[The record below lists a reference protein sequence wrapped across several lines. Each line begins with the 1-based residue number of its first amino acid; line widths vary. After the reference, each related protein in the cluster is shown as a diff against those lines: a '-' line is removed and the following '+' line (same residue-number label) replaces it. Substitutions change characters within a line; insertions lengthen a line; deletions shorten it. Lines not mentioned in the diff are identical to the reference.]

1 ELFDNAAHRVGGF
14 GTGNVIG
21 VIRVGRLEPRARWRL
36 AERGGPGALAGGE
49 HVVIAPDRRPA
60 DRIAP
65 DSGGCQPDLRR
76 RAYLKLAAVR
86 ATGRIG
92 ESPLHH
98 AAFPDR
104 DDGPVLRVPL
114 LIVKAAHQ

>member
-1 ELFDNAAHRVGGF
+1 
-14 GTGNVIG
+14 
-21 VIRVGRLEPRARWRL
+21 IRVRRLESQARWRL
-36 AERGGPGALAGGE
+36 AERRRPRALPRCK
-49 HVVIAPDRRPA
+49 HVVTAPDRRTA
-60 DRIAP
+60 DRVAAHA
-65 DSGGCQPDLRR
+65 GWCQPDLRC

-86 ATGRIG
+86 AACRIG